1 MQDLSETSFVPYGIL
16 MVLIIL
22 LDPAPV
28 HKLRRVNIFLQ
39 DHLQRCCAVIPE
51 QSIWVTDCHGSNKDI
66 YKLLPFLPK
75 DEMYTFLGQKN
86 EHSVFY

>member
-22 LDPAPV
+22 LDPAPA
-28 HKLRRVNIFLQ
+28 HELKCVNIFLQ
-39 DHLQRCCAVIPE
+39 DHLYRCCAVIPE
-51 QSIWVTDCHGSNKDI
+51 QSTHVTDCHGSSKDI

-75 DEMYTFLGQKN
+75 DEIKTLLGPKN
-86 EHSVFY
+86 DHSVFY